1 MGAGNGGRVV
11 WAIQFIRRRIIKHQ
25 KGGILKNPKAAC
37 RVFEGNLKEL
47 AAGLVEEGDFPM
59 LWP

>member
-25 KGGILKNPKAAC
+25 KGGILKKPETA
-37 RVFEGNLKEL
+37 RLVFEGNLKEP
-47 AAGLVEEGDFPM
+47 AVGLVQGDDISM
-59 LWP
+59 LRP

>member
-11 WAIQFIRRRIIKHQ
+11 WAIQFTRRRIIKSQ
-25 KGGILKNPKAAC
+25 KGGILKNPEAIR
-37 RVFEGNLKEL
+37 RVFEGNLKEY
-47 AAGLVEEGDFPM
+47 AAGLVQADDFPM